1 MPHSAMPT
9 SDAKR
14 PVCGTCLRPQSA
26 CICRWIA
33 PVDNIVEVL
42 ILQHPLETGEAK
54 GSARL
59 LQLSLA
65 NSRLAIGEAFDKQ
78 TLQALLHAPFE
89 RGEGDSKHGTAAKQP
104 VLLYPADAAAPAGT
118 VAIPTNPAQIRL
130 VILDGTWRKTRK
142 MLHLNPPLQQLPRL
156 PLSDVPP
163 SQYLIRKAHR
173 PEQLSTLE
181 ATCHALM
188 QLENAPTR
196 YAPLLQAFD
205 GFVAQQRDYIP
216 TMQRR

>member
-1 MPHSAMPT
+1 MPYSAMPI
-9 SDAKR
+9 SEVKR

-33 PVDNIVEVL
+33 PVGNTVEVL

-65 NSRLAIGEAFDKQ
+65 NSRLAIGEAFDEQ

-104 VLLYPADAAAPAGT
+104 VLLYPADAAASAGT
-118 VAIPTNPAQIRL
+118 IAIPSDPSLIRL

-142 MLHLNPPLQQLPRL
+142 MLHHNPLLRQLPRL
-156 PLSDVPP
+156 PLSDPPP
-163 SQYLIRKAHR
+163 SQYRIRKAHR

-188 QLENAPTR
+188 QLENTPTR

-205 GFVAQQRDYIP
+205 GFVAQQQNHVP
-216 TMQRR
+216 TAQRR